1 MKRAE
6 VTFKFLT
13 PALLAGADQ
22 KSAEMRASSIRGAL
36 RWWMNALGYD
46 KDCINDLFGTAAGE
60 TGRRSR
66 VIVRDTTD
74 ENLSRMIK
82 ERQTADMILNQNKP
96 KNKPDYFLWPLGKP
110 ENARGVIQAGSTAS
124 FSVFLRSG
132 ESEDLEK
139 GLKAF
144 LLLGSLGSRSRR
156 CYGSI
161 WPVSVTIDKKPWQF
175 PKNTA
180 EMKHELALI
189 FDQYANMEIDSIG
202 DRSLRDWKFAVETC
216 SNFLK
221 SYRCGSPKSGEPSAW
236 GENDHDAPFGKTD
249 CVYRPILGLP
259 LTQTYSSS
267 GRTVTS
273 QIEGYDRL
281 ASPVHFKVV
290 SLDGGFLPV
299 VFFCYSMIPDDDT
312 VVSLV
317 EKNRTIYTRPLDTEL
332 FYEMSDN
339 SRLNS
344 LGDFRYNGD

>member
-96 KNKPDYFLWPLGKP
+96 KNKPDCFLWPLGKP

-161 WPVSVTIDKKPWQF
+161 WPVSVTIDGHAWKIPETIPGMREVLLEILGKKNLKIDIVDGIMF
-175 PKNTA
+175 SKYHSAIDRCSDFLSRYRRGKTKNGLEA
-180 EMKHELALI
+180 S
-189 FDQYANMEIDSIG
+189 F
-202 DRSLRDWKFAVETC
+202 
-216 SNFLK
+216 
-221 SYRCGSPKSGEPSAW
+221 W

-259 LTQTYSSS
+259 LTQKYSS
-267 GRTVTS
+267 GRTVAS

-290 SLDGGFLPV
+290 SLNGNMVPIVIFFSSMLPPKGTKV
-299 VFFCYSMIPDDDT
+299 K
-312 VVSLV
+312 LV
-317 EKNRTIYTRPLDTEL
+317 NKNSGNVIKTLPLNFEL
-332 FYEMSDN
+332 FNYLKTDEELVN
-339 SRLNS
+339 L
-344 LGDFRYNGD
+344 YNGD

>member
-1 MKRAE
+1 MKKAE

-22 KSAEMRASSIRGAL
+22 KSAEIRASSIRGAL

-66 VIVRDTTD
+66 VIVRDTTT
-74 ENLSRMIK
+74 NTQVKLQSAK
-82 ERQTADMILNQNKP
+82 EIIGNSY
-96 KNKPDYFLWPLGKP
+96 DYFLWPLGKP
-110 ENARGVIQAGSTAS
+110 ENARGVIQAGTTAS

-161 WPVSVTIDKKPWQF
+161 WPVSVTIDGHAWKFPETIPGMREVLLEILGKKKLKIDIVGGIMF
-175 PKNTA
+175 PKYHSA
-180 EMKHELALI
+180 
-189 FDQYANMEIDSIG
+189 ID
-202 DRSLRDWKFAVETC
+202 EC
-216 SNFLK
+216 SDFLSRYRRGK
-221 SYRCGSPKSGEPSAW
+221 TKYGLEASYW
-236 GENDHDAPFGKTD
+236 GEKDHYAPFGKTD
-249 CVYRPILGLP
+249 CVYRPALGLP
-259 LTQTYSSS
+259 LTQTYSST

-290 SLDGGFLPV
+290 SLNGNMVPIVIFFSSMLPPKGTKV
-299 VFFCYSMIPDDDT
+299 K
-312 VVSLV
+312 LV
-317 EKNRTIYTRPLDTEL
+317 NKNSGNVIKTLPLNFEL
-332 FYEMSDN
+332 FNYLKTDDELVN
-339 SRLNS
+339 L
-344 LGDFRYNGD
+344 YNGD

>member
-66 VIVRDTTD
+66 VIVRDTTV
-74 ENLSRMIK
+74 NTLLVK
-82 ERQTADMILNQNKP
+82 RQSAKDIIGSLY
-96 KNKPDYFLWPLGKP
+96 DYFLWPLGNP
-110 ENARGVIQAGSTAS
+110 ENARGVIQAGATAS

-161 WPVSVTIDKKPWQF
+161 WPVSVTIDNKPWRI

-202 DRSLRDWKFAVETC
+202 DRSLRDWKFAVKNC
-216 SNFLK
+216 SDFLK
-221 SYRCGSPKSGEPSAW
+221 SYRCGSPKSGKPSVW
-236 GENDHDAPFGKTD
+236 GANDHDAPFPFNKKD
-249 CVYRPILGLP
+249 CVYRPVLGLP
-259 LTQTYSSS
+259 LTQSYSS
-267 GRTVTS
+267 GKTVTS
-273 QIEGYDRL
+273 QIKGYDRL
-281 ASPVHFKVV
+281 ASPVHFKVI
-290 SLDGGFLPV
+290 SLDGGFLPI
-299 VFFCYSMIPDDDT
+299 VFFCYNMMIPDGTEVKLDGMSKTLQLKGSELIEEIRNDK
-312 VVSLV
+312 SLKV
-317 EKNRTIYTRPLDTEL
+317 
-332 FYEMSDN
+332 
-339 SRLNS
+339 
-344 LGDFRYNGD
+344 LGDFIDYGD

>member
-161 WPVSVTIDKKPWQF
+161 WPVSVTIDNKPWRI
-175 PKNTA
+175 PKSTA
-180 EMKHELALI
+180 EMKQVLESV

-236 GENDHDAPFGKTD
+236 GENDHDAPFPFNKKD
-249 CVYRPILGLP
+249 CVYRPVLGLP
-259 LTQTYSSS
+259 LTQRYSS
-267 GRTVTS
+267 GKTVTS
-273 QIEGYDRL
+273 QIKGYDRL
-281 ASPVHFKVV
+281 ASPVHFKII
-290 SLDGGFLPV
+290 SLDGGFLPI
-299 VFFCYSMIPDDDT
+299 VFFCYNMMIPDGTEVKLDGMSKTLQLKGSELIEEIRNDK
-312 VVSLV
+312 SLKV
-317 EKNRTIYTRPLDTEL
+317 
-332 FYEMSDN
+332 
-339 SRLNS
+339 
-344 LGDFRYNGD
+344 LGDFIDYGD

>member
-1 MKRAE
+1 MKRVE

-66 VIVRDTTD
+66 VIVRDTTPN
-74 ENLSRMIK
+74 NLPVKLQSAKDIIG
-82 ERQTADMILNQNKP
+82 TP
-96 KNKPDYFLWPLGKP
+96 YDYFLWPLGNP

-161 WPVSVTIDKKPWQF
+161 WPVRVTIDGHEWKIPETIPGMREVLLEILGKKNLKIDIVDGIMF
-175 PKNTA
+175 SKYHSAIDRCSDFLSRYRRGKTKNGLEA
-180 EMKHELALI
+180 S
-189 FDQYANMEIDSIG
+189 F
-202 DRSLRDWKFAVETC
+202 
-216 SNFLK
+216 
-221 SYRCGSPKSGEPSAW
+221 W

-259 LTQTYSSS
+259 LTQKYSS
-267 GRTVTS
+267 GRTVAS

-290 SLDGGFLPV
+290 SLNGNMVPIVIFFSSMLPPKGTKV
-299 VFFCYSMIPDDDT
+299 K
-312 VVSLV
+312 LV
-317 EKNRTIYTRPLDTEL
+317 NKNSGNVIKTLPLNFEL
-332 FYEMSDN
+332 FNYLKTDEELVN
-339 SRLNS
+339 L
-344 LGDFRYNGD
+344 YNGD

>member
-1 MKRAE
+1 MKKAE

-22 KSAEMRASSIRGAL
+22 KSAEIRASSIRGAL

-66 VIVRDTTD
+66 VIVRDTTP
-74 ENLSRMIK
+74 NNPQVKLQSAK
-82 ERQTADMILNQNKP
+82 EIIGNP
-96 KNKPDYFLWPLGKP
+96 CDYFLWPLGKP
-110 ENARGVIQAGSTAS
+110 ENARGVIQAGTTAS

-161 WPVSVTIDKKPWQF
+161 WPVSVTIDDKPWRI
-175 PKNTA
+175 PKSTA
-180 EMKHELALI
+180 EMKQVLESV
-189 FDQYANMEIDSIG
+189 FDQYANMIIDSIG
-202 DRSLRDWKFAVETC
+202 KLPVRDWKFAVKTC

-221 SYRCGSPKSGEPSAW
+221 SYRCGSPKSGEPSDW

-249 CVYRPILGLP
+249 FVYRPILGLP
-259 LTQTYSSS
+259 LTQKYSS
-267 GRTVTS
+267 GKTVTS

-317 EKNRTIYTRPLDTEL
+317 EKNRTICKLPLDLEL
-332 FYEMSDN
+332 FEEMRDDQK
-339 SRLNS
+339 LNT
-344 LGDFRYNGD
+344 LGDFLYNGD

>member
-66 VIVRDTTD
+66 VIVRDTTPN
-74 ENLSRMIK
+74 NLPVKLQSAKDIIG
-82 ERQTADMILNQNKP
+82 TP
-96 KNKPDYFLWPLGKP
+96 YDYFLWLLGKP

-161 WPVSVTIDKKPWQF
+161 WPVSVTIDNKPWRI
-175 PKNTA
+175 PKSTA
-180 EMKHELALI
+180 EMKQVLESV

-317 EKNRTIYTRPLDTEL
+317 EKNRTIYKRPLDTEL